1 MLETIVLLVMMIFGA
16 VALLIWLA
24 TSGSIAAAYT
34 LGILT
39 ALVLHAVY
47 SLFELA
53 RNRAQAHKEQSAFIA
68 NTKENLAI
76 MQAMQNIQ
84 NKQNS
89 SIMQQLGTTARLPQQ
104 PPQPPALFLDDGIFD
119 DLEG

>member
-1 MLETIVLLVMMIFGA
+1 MLETISLLVIMLFA
-16 VALLIWLA
+16 VVGLLIWLA
-24 TSGSIAAAYT
+24 NTGSIAAAYT
-34 LGILT
+34 LGLLT

-53 RNRAQAHKEQSAFIA
+53 RNRAQAHKEQTGFIA
-68 NTKENLAI
+68 NAKENLAI

-89 SIMQQLGTTARLPQQ
+89 TIMQQLGTTARLPL
-104 PPQPPALFLDDGIFD
+104 PPTNGPALLLDDTIFD